1 MNEVINNILT
11 RRSVR
16 DFNET
21 QVSREDMELLIK
33 TGLYAP
39 SGMGRQ
45 TWKFTGIMNEA
56 LIKELADV
64 ISEVLERKNYN
75 FYKSKNLILVSNEI
89 GGKWSKDDNAC
100 ALQNIMLAAH
110 SMEIGSV
117 WINQLQDICDHEKVR
132 PILDRMGIPANH
144 EIYGLAA
151 LGYQISEPK
160 GIVEKKGEFIIIE

>member
-21 QVSREDMELLIK
+21 QVSKESVELLIK

-45 TWKFTGIMNEA
+45 TWKFTGLMNQE
-56 LIKELADV
+56 LIKELAEV
-64 ISEVLERKNYN
+64 IEEVLGRKNYN
-75 FYKSKNLILVSNEI
+75 FYKSKSLILVSNEI

-132 PILDRMGIPANH
+132 PILNRMGIPENH

-151 LGYQISEPK
+151 LGYQVSEPR
-160 GIVEKKGEFIIIE
+160 GVVEKKGEFTIIE